1 MQDRHDLTDEQ
12 WAVLEPLLPDRTPR
26 RGGRWIDHRP
36 VVDGVIWRTRT
47 GAPWRDLPPA
57 YGHWQTVYDRHRRW
71 SADGTWDRVLQTLR
85 TACDVDLT
93 AEQGEWAVSIDSTIV
108 RAHQHAAGARGSPP
122 RDVPAERLAP
132 QVAPGPR
139 QRGRAGG
146 QHRSPRR
153 GAATPPGQ
161 SGP

>member
-36 VVDGVIWRTRT
+36 VVDGVIWRVRT

-57 YGHWQTVYDRHRRW
+57 YGRWQTVYDRHRRW
-71 SADGTWDRVLQTLR
+71 SADGTWDRVLQRLR

-93 AEQGEWAVSIDSTIV
+93 AE
-108 RAHQHAAGARGSPP
+108 
-122 RDVPAERLAP
+122 
-132 QVAPGPR
+132 
-139 QRGRAGG
+139 
-146 QHRSPRR
+146 
-153 GAATPPGQ
+153 
-161 SGP
+161 